1 MTSLV
6 LPIIVFLAWAA
17 VGATAGVATGYVI
30 DHVVGDGKYTRTEL
44 IVDAT
49 TGAMGLSVLKAG
61 AKAFG
66 GLRYTAGAI
75 KLEKAEDAAVVI
87 RTGFAAARQGIA
99 EIYAIRGVELAIT
112 GAGSQKS
119 EPGNYQGITRKLPG
133 KPGGTVK
140 TRGRPSNSRKS
151 WCRRHRQYDLCR

>member
-1 MTSLV
+1 LV

-17 VGATAGVATGYVI
+17 VGAVAGVASGYVI
-30 DHVVGDGKYTRTEL
+30 DQVVGDGKYTRTEL

-61 AKAFG
+61 AKVLG

-99 EIYAIRGVELAIT
+99 EIYAIKGVELAIT
-112 GAGSQKS
+112 GAGSQQS
-119 EPGNYQGITRKLPG
+119 EQGPGAPPAAPTPPA
-133 KPGGTVK
+133 KPGRTLK